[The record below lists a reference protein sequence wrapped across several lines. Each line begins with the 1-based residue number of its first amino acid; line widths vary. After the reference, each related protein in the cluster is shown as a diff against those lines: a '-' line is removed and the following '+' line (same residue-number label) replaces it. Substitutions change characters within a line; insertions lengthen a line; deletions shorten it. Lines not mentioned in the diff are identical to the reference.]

1 MTARLICAVTA
12 ATLVVCT
19 MPCSAVAQRKGTIEI
34 GAFAR
39 YLNYDNAIGLDNAA
53 GVGGRVALYLGP
65 TFAIEVDLA
74 RSPDHT
80 PLHVRAAYEG
90 PVSDRVE
97 ALVGFGF
104 VRNWYGAPY
113 HLGDGGISGLLGL
126 RYRASQQL
134 WLRIGLDLDAMFHTS
149 DESPFNFYTGNWGLH
164 VGAGVPLNR

>member
-1 MTARLICAVTA
+1 MTTRLICTGLAAVLGCALPASA
-12 ATLVVCT
+12 A
-19 MPCSAVAQRKGTIEI
+19 AQGRGTVEI
-34 GAFAR
+34 GAFGR
-39 YLNYDNAIGLDNAA
+39 YVNYDNAIGLDNAVA
-53 GVGGRVALYLGP
+53 VGGRVALYLGP

-97 ALVGFGF
+97 ALLGFGL
-104 VRNWYGAPY
+104 VHNWYGAPY
-113 HLGDGGISGLLGL
+113 HLADDGISGLLGV

-134 WLRIGLDLDAMFHTS
+134 WLRIGLDLDATFHTS
-149 DESPFNFYTGNWGLH
+149 AQSPFNFYAGNWGIH